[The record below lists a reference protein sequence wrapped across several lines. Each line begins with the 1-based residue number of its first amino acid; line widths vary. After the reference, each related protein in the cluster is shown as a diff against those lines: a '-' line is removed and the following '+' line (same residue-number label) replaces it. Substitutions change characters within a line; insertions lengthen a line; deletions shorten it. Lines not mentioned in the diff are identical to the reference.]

1 MFGQRCVHE
10 RHGTTVASRVL
21 TVYDATR
28 KRVESNGGIT
38 YDNRKPTKNITSLPR
53 SALAP
58 CTPWNIRDGQARM
71 HTPLPCAA
79 GNCERVPE
87 TLLFVFPRREEAC
100 IRQDRPFLPLPL
112 LAIRQPVRE
121 RLLALCRR
129 RRGQR
134 PGRFVVGI
142 VPWCGY
148 ARAVGEPF
156 RPALEHGRMRQTR
169 GAG

>member
-1 MFGQRCVHE
+1 MDREVRLCFAISCEKKNCSDEEKMCWSAIRALA
-10 RHGTTVASRVL
+10 RGTQTTLSVASGIL

-53 SALAP
+53 SALAS

-100 IRQDRPFLPLPL
+100 IRQDGPFLPLL
-112 LAIRQPVRE
+112 VLAIRQPVRE
-121 RLLALCRR
+121 RLFALCR
-129 RRGQR
+129 
-134 PGRFVVGI
+134 
-142 VPWCGY
+142 
-148 ARAVGEPF
+148 
-156 RPALEHGRMRQTR
+156 
-169 GAG
+169 